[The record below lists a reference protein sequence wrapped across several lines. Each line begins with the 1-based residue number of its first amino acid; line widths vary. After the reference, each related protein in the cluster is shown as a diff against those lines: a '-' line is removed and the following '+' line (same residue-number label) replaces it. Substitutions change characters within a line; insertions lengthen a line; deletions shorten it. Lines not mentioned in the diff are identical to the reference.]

1 MSDFLIKPN
10 MSHED
15 FERCK
20 RGEPLPPLGLSK
32 QLKDRAAE
40 IRTQGKDKGE
50 MTRARAMSV
59 LAWFIHDNKYNLKE
73 DIVEALNFAHRD
85 MELVQSLVKH
95 GEKENKDN
103 A

>member
-1 MSDFLIKPN
+1 MPYFFKTYLKD
-10 MSHED
+10 ED
-15 FERCK
+15 LERLK
-20 RGEPLPPLGLSK
+20 NGEQIPPLEVSK
-32 QLKDRAAE
+32 QIKDRAAE

-73 DIVEALNFAHRD
+73 DIIEALNFAHRD
-85 MELVQSLVKH
+85 MELVQSLAKH
-95 GEKENKDN
+95 GEKKKKDN